1 MFYAGEIYKL
11 FTDGQKIPL
20 DNHVTIW
27 YDHITTNEEVHNMS
41 WNIPGTVVQIPREE
55 ADGLEQKFG
64 AMFLAGGIAL
74 GQVTAVTGL
83 EPHIVQ
89 NWVKRGF
96 LPPPVQKRYSLTQ
109 LCRIININMLRF
121 TLPMEKICGLLS
133 YVNGKL
139 DDTTD
144 DIIDDAKLYFLFVRL
159 AARARQLDEPGQWEQ
174 AMAAALSDYREP
186 VPGARQRIEKALQVM
201 LTAWIASRM
210 RQEAEAQLQ
219 QLENE

>member
-1 MFYAGEIYKL
+1 
-11 FTDGQKIPL
+11 
-20 DNHVTIW
+20 
-27 YDHITTNEEVHNMS
+27 MS
-41 WNIPGTVVQIPREE
+41 WNIPGTVLRIPREE
-55 ADGLEQKFG
+55 ADGLEEKFG

-83 EPHIVQ
+83 ESHIVQ

-96 LPPPVQKRYSLTQ
+96 LPPAVQKRYSLTQ

-139 DDTTD
+139 DDTSD

-159 AARARQLDEPGQWEQ
+159 AARARQLDAPQQWEQ
-174 AMAAALSDYREP
+174 AMGEALQDYREP
-186 VPGARQRIEKALQVM
+186 VPGARQRVEKALQVM

-210 RQEAEAQLQ
+210 RQEAEKQLQ